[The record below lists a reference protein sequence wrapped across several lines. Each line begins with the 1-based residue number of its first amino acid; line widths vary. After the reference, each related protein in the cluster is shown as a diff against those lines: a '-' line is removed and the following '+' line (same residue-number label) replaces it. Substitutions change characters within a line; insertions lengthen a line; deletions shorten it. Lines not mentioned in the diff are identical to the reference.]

1 MADNK
6 YNVQPG
12 DQPLPDDSRS
22 SAGFESWEVWRP
34 GQGWEPDLP
43 QSFAALMAARIAT
56 GRDPAPTGESAESSG
71 PDGDLPALYALLGQV
86 VDQIAVAESSGLSD
100 AQVVEVAE
108 AHELIARRL
117 WGLGHRRVMDVSDR
131 GAFTKTGHKSIRQF
145 MDDRLRITDLRG
157 RVAAMDAIC
166 AKYSMQG
173 ERLTPKH
180 PYLADAVAE
189 GALGP
194 SHVTAVLEALDKIP
208 AAVIPEKKHAAEMLL
223 VDAARSC
230 TPTQIGK
237 VGQKILGYLD
247 PDGSLTEDRDR
258 ARRRGIRLSPQDSQL
273 MSKIVGHLDPVTRA
287 MFDMVLAAWA
297 AKGMNNPA
305 DEVPLV
311 GPVDGVDEQQVAEAA
326 GRDDRSPEQRNHDAL
341 KAILRAALDGGVLG
355 ASHRGL
361 PPHLVVKI
369 TESELREQAGVGET
383 TTGAMLPISDVI
395 ALAAEA
401 QQHLAVF
408 ADHTEAPLYL
418 GHGERL
424 ASRDQRYMIF
434 AHQPGC
440 TCPGCTTSTA
450 YSEIHHAAKDWADG
464 GTTEISIRLGL
475 ASSHVATRSKYRHPD
490 HRVRAAQP
498 DGRPETRPVHH
509 QRPHRRA
516 GCRSDGVAVEHRGRD
531 AAE

>member
-43 QSFAALMAARIAT
+43 QSYAALMAARIAT

-86 VDQIAVAESSGLSD
+86 VDQIAAAESSGLSD

-117 WGLGHRRVMDVSDR
+117 WGLGHRRVMDISDR

-230 TPTQIGK
+230 TPTQLGK

-355 ASHRGL
+355 QSHRGL

-450 YSEIHHAAKDWADG
+450 Y
-464 GTTEISIRLGL
+464 
-475 ASSHVATRSKYRHPD
+475 
-490 HRVRAAQP
+490 
-498 DGRPETRPVHH
+498 
-509 QRPHRRA
+509 
-516 GCRSDGVAVEHRGRD
+516 
-531 AAE
+531 

>member
-56 GRDPAPTGESAESSG
+56 GRDPAPTVESEDGKSATGESAESSG

-100 AQVVEVAE
+100 AQVIEVAE

-117 WGLGHRRVMDVSDR
+117 WGIGHRRVMDVSDR

-208 AAVIPEKKHAAEMLL
+208 AAVIPEKKQAAEMLL

-258 ARRRGIRLSPQDSQL
+258 ARRRGIRLSPQDAQL
-273 MSKIVGHLDPVTRA
+273 MSKITGHLDPVTRA
-287 MFDMVLAAWA
+287 MFLGSSSHVRACEPEAYRDHMVLAAWA

-326 GRDDRSPEQRNHDAL
+326 KRDDRSPEQRNHDAL

-355 ASHRGL
+355 QSHRGL

-395 ALAAEA
+395 ELAAEA
-401 QQHLAVF
+401 QPHLAVF
-408 ADHTEAPLYL
+408 ADHTEAPLVF
-418 GHGERL
+418 G
-424 ASRDQRYMIF
+424 A
-434 AHQPGC
+434 
-440 TCPGCTTSTA
+440 
-450 YSEIHHAAKDWADG
+450 W
-464 GTTEISIRLGL
+464 GTVGI
-475 ASSHVATRSKYRHPD
+475 TRS
-490 HRVRAAQP
+490 A
-498 DGRPETRPVHH
+498 VHDLRSPTGLH
-509 QRPHRRA
+509 LSGLHHLDRLQRNPP
-516 GCRSDGVAVEHRGRD
+516 RG
-531 AAE
+531 EGLG

>member
-1 MADNK
+1 MADNS
-6 YNVQPG
+6 NNDQRG

-56 GRDPAPTGESAESSG
+56 GRDPELQSGAGSANTSG

-117 WGLGHRRVMDVSDR
+117 WGIGHRRVMDISDR

-157 RVAAMDAIC
+157 RVATMDAIC

-194 SHVTAVLEALDKIP
+194 RHVTAVLEALGKIP
-208 AAVIPEKKHAAEMLL
+208 AAVIPEEKHAAEMLL

-273 MSKIVGHLDPVTRA
+273 MSKITGHLDPVTRA

-326 GRDDRSPEQRNHDAL
+326 KRDDRSPEQRNHDAL

-369 TESELREQAGVGET
+369 TESELREQAGVVET
-383 TTGAMLPISDVI
+383 TTGAMLPIS
-395 ALAAEA
+395 
-401 QQHLAVF
+401 
-408 ADHTEAPLYL
+408 
-418 GHGERL
+418 
-424 ASRDQRYMIF
+424 
-434 AHQPGC
+434 
-440 TCPGCTTSTA
+440 TSSNSPPKPNRIWRCSPITPKPPC
-450 YSEIHHAAKDWADG
+450 IWGMGNGWHHAIS
-464 GTTEISIRLGL
+464 GT
-475 ASSHVATRSKYRHPD
+475 
-490 HRVRAAQP
+490 
-498 DGRPETRPVHH
+498 
-509 QRPHRRA
+509 
-516 GCRSDGVAVEHRGRD
+516 
-531 AAE
+531 

>member
-1 MADNK
+1 M
-6 YNVQPG
+6 
-12 DQPLPDDSRS
+12 PDDSRS

-43 QSFAALMAARIAT
+43 QSYAALMAARIAT

-71 PDGDLPALYALLGQV
+71 PDGDLPALYDLLGQV
-86 VDQIAVAESSGLSD
+86 VDQIAAAESTGLSD
-100 AQVVEVAE
+100 AQVIEVAE
-108 AHELIARRL
+108 AHELIARQW
-117 WGLGHRRVMDVSDR
+117 WGLGHRRVMDISDR

-258 ARRRGIRLSPQDSQL
+258 ARRRGIRLSPQDSQM

-287 MFDMVLAAWA
+287 MFLGSSSHVRACEPEAYRDHMVLAAWA

-311 GPVDGVDEQQVAEAA
+311 GPVDGVDDTQVAEAA
-326 GRDDRSPEQRNHDAL
+326 N
-341 KAILRAALDGGVLG
+341 
-355 ASHRGL
+355 
-361 PPHLVVKI
+361 
-369 TESELREQAGVGET
+369 T
-383 TTGAMLPISDVI
+383 M
-395 ALAAEA
+395 
-401 QQHLAVF
+401 
-408 ADHTEAPLYL
+408 
-418 GHGERL
+418 
-424 ASRDQRYMIF
+424 
-434 AHQPGC
+434 
-440 TCPGCTTSTA
+440 
-450 YSEIHHAAKDWADG
+450 
-464 GTTEISIRLGL
+464 
-475 ASSHVATRSKYRHPD
+475 
-490 HRVRAAQP
+490 
-498 DGRPETRPVHH
+498 
-509 QRPHRRA
+509 
-516 GCRSDGVAVEHRGRD
+516 
-531 AAE
+531 